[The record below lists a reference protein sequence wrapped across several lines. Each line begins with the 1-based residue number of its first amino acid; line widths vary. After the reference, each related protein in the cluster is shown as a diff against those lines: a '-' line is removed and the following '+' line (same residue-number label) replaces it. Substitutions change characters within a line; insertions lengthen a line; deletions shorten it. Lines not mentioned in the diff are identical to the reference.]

1 MGPDPGPKRGIS
13 TGHAQPVTALVAL
26 VGVSQTGFPVVWLAT
41 GTETQRRTLEVQGR
55 LPTQVRMMLLRA
67 GVPRED
73 LSGIRV
79 MVDSEQGRTALLDR
93 G

>member
-1 MGPDPGPKRGIS
+1 
-13 TGHAQPVTALVAL
+13 
-26 VGVSQTGFPVVWLAT
+26 
-41 GTETQRRTLEVQGR
+41 VQGR

>member
-1 MGPDPGPKRGIS
+1 VAGHT
-13 TGHAQPVTALVAL
+13 TGA
-26 VGVSQTGFPVVWLAT
+26 
-41 GTETQRRTLEVQGR
+41 QRRTLEVQGR